1 LGIERGW
8 RKLGEF
14 GGRGDVA
21 HVSEAQK
28 RWRPQVEEYKTEI
41 LGIG

>member
-1 LGIERGW
+1 ME
-8 RKLGEF
+8 KA
-14 GGRGDVA
+14 GRIWWEGDVA

-28 RWRPQVEEYKTEI
+28 KWREQVEEYKTEI